1 MSTDR
6 YWINES
12 GCYNP
17 TLAKVIEDENCR
29 EKSAR
34 NKQVH
39 DAIREIKN
47 ILEDR
52 DLQLLDRIQLKDKVN
67 GRLYK

>member
-1 MSTDR
+1 MER
-6 YWINES
+6 YWVNKS
-12 GCYNP
+12 GYQDP
-17 TLAKVIEDENCR
+17 TLARVIENENCR

-39 DAIREIKN
+39 DTIREIKN

>member
-1 MSTDR
+1 MEK
-6 YWINES
+6 YWVNDS
-12 GCYNP
+12 GYHDP
-17 TLAKVIEDENCR
+17 TLAKVIENENTR
-29 EKSAR
+29 EKLAR

-39 DAIREIKN
+39 DTIREIKS

-52 DLQLLDRIQLKDKVN
+52 DLQLLDRIQVKDKAN